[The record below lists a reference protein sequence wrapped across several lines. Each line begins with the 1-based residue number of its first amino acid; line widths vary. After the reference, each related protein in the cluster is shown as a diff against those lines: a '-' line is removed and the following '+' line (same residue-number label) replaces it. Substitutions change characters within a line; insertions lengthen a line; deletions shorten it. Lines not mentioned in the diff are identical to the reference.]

1 MQFKGEGDT
10 MSVFKKLLT
19 CTSYFVIALSFV
31 CGFAVGAIFAETV
44 INGSEAPTA
53 LTFYL
58 AGQPN

>member
-1 MQFKGEGDT
+1 MPA
-10 MSVFKKLLT
+10 MKKLLT
-19 CTSYFVIALSFV
+19 CTSYFVIAMSFV

-44 INGSEAPTA
+44 INGSESPTA